1 MAAPPALTTSRLGAL
16 PQLPGVGPQRFP
28 SEYGFGFSAEGD
40 WKTAVLVRIGAV
52 MGYGL
57 EGGAS
62 LMEDYSYNFTPGNE
76 MIMGSHMLEVSPS
89 VGTIAKPKLEIHPL
103 GIGGKADPVRLVF
116 TVAPKKD
123 AVVVSMSDVRER
135 FRLTMNLVD
144 VVEPLGELKQLPCA
158 RGLWK
163 PQPDLKTSAE
173 CWLRSGASH
182 HTCMTTSVGREAW
195 EDFAR
200 IAVSNSP
207 PSTRTPRPQNSS
219 ATLRSPKC
227 TTASTTVTDITER

>member
-1 MAAPPALTTSRLGAL
+1 
-16 PQLPGVGPQRFP
+16 
-28 SEYGFGFSAEGD
+28 
-40 WKTAVLVRIGAV
+40 
-52 MGYGL
+52 
-57 EGGAS
+57 
-62 LMEDYSYNFTPGNE
+62 
-76 MIMGSHMLEVSPS
+76 MLEVSPS
-89 VGTIAKPKLEIHPL
+89 IGTIAKPKLEIHPL

-195 EDFAR
+195 EDFA
-200 IAVSNSP
+200 ASPVSNSP

-227 TTASTTVTDITER
+227 TTDSTTVTDITER